1 MCVLLAIKKIKNI
14 YIYIHFFDRL
24 QGLDLWKYQEHKC
37 KRSQALHKSGKSVS
51 IERTCSYIKVP
62 EGKEGGE

>member
-1 MCVLLAIKKIKNI
+1 M
-14 YIYIHFFDRL
+14 HFFDRL
-24 QGLDLWKYQEHKC
+24 QGLDLRKYQEHKC

-62 EGKEGGE
+62 VGKEGGE